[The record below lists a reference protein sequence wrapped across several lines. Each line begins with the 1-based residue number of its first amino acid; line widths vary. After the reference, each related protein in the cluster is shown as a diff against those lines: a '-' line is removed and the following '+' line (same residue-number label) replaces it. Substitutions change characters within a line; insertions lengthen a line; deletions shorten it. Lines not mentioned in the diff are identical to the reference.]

1 MEPKKG
7 EAKTPEAKTAEVK
20 AAETKTKAVDVFPIV
35 LMGGLFVLVDLLA
48 FWVTGPFQAAGEV
61 AYVGSPSSPINLLFF
76 FSVLIVFT
84 AIVLIIA
91 KYGKTRII
99 QAIFLG
105 STGLL
110 GIYVFYPLLGY
121 IPWVNWELSLI
132 FSTIIM
138 ACIVALLVKFPEWY
152 VVDISG
158 IMTAIGAVALLGI
171 SLTILI
177 VLLLLIGM
185 AVYDA
190 ISVYKTKHMIDLAD
204 TLVDLKL
211 PILFVIP
218 KTLQYSLV
226 KETKGLKEKLK
237 EGGKRDAFFMGV
249 GDIVIPGILAAAAF
263 HNIATYGFL
272 IGLSVVAGTLVGF
285 AVLMVFV
292 LRGNPQAGLP
302 FLCPGAILGYV
313 ISSLIL
319 THGLASLSI
328 VL

>member
-1 MEPKKG
+1 MD
-7 EAKTPEAKTAEVK
+7 A
-20 AAETKTKAVDVFPIV
+20 KTKAIDVFPIF
-35 LMGGLFVLVDLLA
+35 LMGALFVVVDLIA

-61 AYVGSPSSPINLLFF
+61 AYVGSPSSPVNLLFF
-76 FSVLIVFT
+76 FVVLIVFT
-84 AIVLIIA
+84 AIILLIA
-91 KYGKTRII
+91 KLGKTRVI

-110 GIYVFYPLLGY
+110 GIYVFYPLLSYLPGVTSD
-121 IPWVNWELSLI
+121 ISLVASI
-132 FSTIIM
+132 AIM
-138 ACIVALLVKFPEWY
+138 ALIVALLVKYPEWY
-152 VVDISG
+152 IVDASG
-158 IMTAIGAVALLGI
+158 IITAIGAVAMLGI

-185 AVYDA
+185 ALYDA

-218 KTLQYSLV
+218 KSREYSLV

-249 GDIVIPGILAAAAF
+249 GDIVIPGILAAAAYY
-263 HNIATYGFL
+263 NIQPTLAQPHLGLL
-272 IGLSVVAGTLVGF
+272 IGLSVIIGTLVGF
-285 AVLMVFV
+285 AFLMVFV
-292 LRGNPQAGLP
+292 LKGKPQAGLP

-313 ISSLIL
+313 IASLIL
-319 THGLASLSI
+319 THGLAALSFAF
-328 VL
+328 